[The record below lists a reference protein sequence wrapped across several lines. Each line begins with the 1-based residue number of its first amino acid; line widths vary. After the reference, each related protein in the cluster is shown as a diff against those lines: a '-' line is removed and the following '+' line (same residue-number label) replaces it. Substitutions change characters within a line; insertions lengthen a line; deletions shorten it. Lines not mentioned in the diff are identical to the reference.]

1 MLVNQPTATPAS
13 CRDHNIRAL
22 ALHLLSDALGSIA
35 VIVTSL
41 TIWLSDAAWAN
52 YLDPICSLL
61 ICAITFAVTLPLLK
75 SAAVILMQVRVCTC
89 WLPSV
94 VHSPGV

>member
-1 MLVNQPTATPAS
+1 MHSRPQFRLHPAC

-41 TIWLSDAAWAN
+41 TIWLSNAAWAN

-75 SAAVILMQVRVCTC
+75 SAAIILMQVRRPALLTASCYA
-89 WLPSV
+89 
-94 VHSPGV
+94 